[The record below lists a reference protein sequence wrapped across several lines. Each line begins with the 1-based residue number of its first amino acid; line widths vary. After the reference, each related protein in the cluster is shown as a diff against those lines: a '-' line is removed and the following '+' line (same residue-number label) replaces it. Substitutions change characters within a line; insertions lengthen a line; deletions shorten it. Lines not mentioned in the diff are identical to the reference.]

1 MGNNCNCLSRPS
13 ITESI
18 TDRVSS
24 YGGSHQNVDCASR
37 PTLRDIET
45 QVIPRVNTSWYNLGL
60 QLLDPKYQNELN
72 TIEEDARNDAA
83 TSCRKMFSKWLNTDE
98 LASWD
103 KLITA
108 LRIVQLNDVAN
119 DIEQLL
125 LQGEYVTELIYLAM
139 IYIISVVVIV
149 GAWGW

>member
-1 MGNNCNCLSRPS
+1 MQ
-13 ITESI
+13 EMM
-18 TDRVSS
+18 
-24 YGGSHQNVDCASR
+24 QQ
-37 PTLRDIET
+37 
-45 QVIPRVNTSWYNLGL
+45 QV
-60 QLLDPKYQNELN
+60 
-72 TIEEDARNDAA
+72 
-83 TSCRKMFSKWLNTDE
+83 CRKMFSKWLNTDE

-149 GAWGW
+149 GAWAGDHVMFNNW